1 MATARRGTKLRMMAT
16 TTTMAMGDDNH
27 NGNGAM
33 RYDNNVDGD
42 DKEVDGNS
50 MRRSFRGG
58 YNKGVV
64 IKGAARAENK
74 AGSSSSSPS
83 SKLWASMTATR
94 GFFWGGR

>member
-1 MATARRGTKLRMMAT
+1 
-16 TTTMAMGDDNH
+16 MAMGDDIH

-64 IKGAARAENK
+64 VKGAARAENK